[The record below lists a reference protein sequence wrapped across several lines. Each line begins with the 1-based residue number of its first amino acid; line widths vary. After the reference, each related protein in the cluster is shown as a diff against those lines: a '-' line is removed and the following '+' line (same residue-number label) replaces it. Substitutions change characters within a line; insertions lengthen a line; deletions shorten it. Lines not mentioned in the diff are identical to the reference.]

1 MNNQTR
7 GNGNQYMNSVNVST
21 KLQQQV
27 LMIPESNKTASISV
41 KGGRN
46 SPRVF
51 NEHQVVSEVSQ
62 RKNNNF

>member
-1 MNNQTR
+1 
-7 GNGNQYMNSVNVST
+7 MNSVNVST